1 MNYGIARHSFF
12 LIGISLFLLFFFS
25 LCKKTLHR
33 EEEDCP
39 FFLFMISALV
49 NNLICCKKNR

>member
-1 MNYGIARHSFF
+1 VNYGIARHSFF

-39 FFLFMISALV
+39 FFFIYDFGFG
-49 NNLICCKKNR
+49 